1 MNEIPLE
8 ILYVLG
14 GHFSNA
20 ISEPNEALEKVVS
33 EIEEFYSID
42 RYDFVR
48 KLGEGGL
55 KKVTL
60 EKDKVT
66 RREVAI
72 SSLAEKQPVEEVLR
86 FINEAYLTARLGHN
100 NIVPL
105 YDFGRRN
112 GEFYFSTK
120 YLDGEGL
127 DIYLNKGCPL
137 TEKLRIFSEVCDGIS
152 FAHSQGIVHLDIK
165 PSNIQITD
173 HSEVIVFD
181 WGLARDLRS
190 EEGYESYFDEIFAG
204 SPGYTAP
211 EQILSD
217 NDNMDE
223 QTDIYSLGA
232 ILFKILTGSSP
243 WKNKDLEQ
251 VLKDTIAGD
260 QSVLEAQ
267 LIEASAPSS
276 LIPVCMKAMA
286 QNKKERYESVNELKA
301 EITAYLNGF
310 VTQAEDASYFKMLF
324 LLIKRHKVPFT
335 LSVIFLVALSL
346 TFSIYQ
352 ERLQREQT
360 KIEELN
366 VSKARVLYDKAQNS
380 YKKFELE
387 DAEKE
392 VNESLSLR
400 QSNRAHYLKGKIL
413 LVKGEYLKCQKIVDE
428 LDIDNPENNRIKKVL
443 DDVDLNSPEVFK
455 KMADGILEEHLP
467 GITLFM
473 VKYKYRQIENLEER
487 LQLARDLLTLFNGAN
502 AEFSLEMEEAFLN
515 FKCGPRVG
523 RLIPLVDLP
532 INKIDAS
539 NAVLYNIDGLRGMKT
554 LKYLNLADTYVEVLD
569 PLSGL
574 ELDYLNLSN
583 TCVVELKPLR
593 NSKVKYLDIRGQKL
607 KYLTTLMEM
616 TNIEKIRLDES
627 KYKSYKDI
635 RELRVMKKQDRLV
648 NE

>member
-1 MNEIPLE
+1 MSESSLE
-8 ILYVLG
+8 ILDVLG

-20 ISEPNEALEKVVS
+20 IAEPNEALEKVVS
-33 EIEEFYSID
+33 EIEEHHSID

-66 RREVAI
+66 HREVAI

-112 GEFYFSTK
+112 SEFYFSTK

-127 DIYLNKGCPL
+127 DSYLKKDHPL
-137 TEKLRIFSEVCDGIS
+137 PEKLRIFSEVCDGIS

-165 PSNIQITD
+165 PSNVQITE

-190 EEGYESYFDEIFAG
+190 DEGYESYFDEIFAG
-204 SPGYTAP
+204 SPGFTAP
-211 EQILSD
+211 EQIM
-217 NDNMDE
+217 NKNEEMDE
-223 QTDIYSLGA
+223 QTDIYSLGS
-232 ILFKILTGSSP
+232 LLYLLLTNDFP
-243 WKNKDLEQ
+243 WKSNDQEQ
-251 VLKDTIAGD
+251 TLKDTIKGD
-260 QSVLEAQ
+260 HSILEKT
-267 LIEASAPSS
+267 LIESGAPGS
-276 LIPVCMKAMA
+276 LIPVCLKAMA
-286 QNKKERYESVNELKA
+286 QEKSERYKSVDELQK

-346 TFSIYQ
+346 TFSVYQ
-352 ERLQREQT
+352 ERLQEEQT
-360 KIEELN
+360 KIEQLN
-366 VSKARVLYDKAQNS
+366 VSKARVLYDKALNS
-380 YKKFELE
+380 FTNFEIE
-387 DAEKE
+387 DADKE
-392 VNESLSLR
+392 VSESLSLR
-400 QSNRAHYLKGKIL
+400 ESSRSLYLKAKIL
-413 LVKGEYLKCQKIVDE
+413 LVKGQFKETLAI
-428 LDIDNPENNRIKKVL
+428 IDKLEAENPEKNRIRNVLSGIDLNGSDIFKKV
-443 DDVDLNSPEVFK
+443 V
-455 KMADGILEEHLP
+455 DGILAEHLP

-473 VKYKYRQIENLEER
+473 VKYKYSQMEHLEEK
-487 LQLARDLLTLFNGAN
+487 LVLAKELMLLFNGSN
-502 AEFSLEMEEAFLN
+502 AEFNLSRENDLLSFE
-515 FKCGPRVG
+515 CGPKVG

-532 INKIDAS
+532 IQRIDAS
-539 NAVLYNIDGLRGMKT
+539 NAVLYNINSLKGMHT
-554 LKYLNLADTYVEVLD
+554 LKYLNLSGTYVKSLEALRSLD
-569 PLSGL
+569 
-574 ELDYLNLSN
+574 LDYLNLSN

-593 NSKVKYLDIRGQKL
+593 ETRVKYLDVRGQKL
-607 KYLTTLMEM
+607 KYLTMLVEM
-616 TNIEKIRLDES
+616 PNILKIRLEES
-627 KYKSYKDI
+627 KYDSYRGRRD
-635 RELRVMKKQDRLV
+635 LKKLKQQNRIV